1 MVLNSE
7 RSPVQGNK
15 KSMNYY
21 AWTRIK
27 TDNSLGV
34 VRKDPDVIRK
44 KMYRL
49 HKGISGKN
57 WFPDDV
63 EFELAPNNGM
73 KLADAIPN
81 TALIWILSEK
91 LRTILEEKSGA
102 DFEFFPVKIRD
113 RKGHLVKKDYFVANL
128 LETNECVDM
137 EKSDF
142 IMNRIIKT
150 QVNYFKTL
158 VLDDKKV
165 NPESKIFRLKE
176 QTKLIIVRE
185 DLKNEILN
193 AGCTGIVFRNIDDYG
208 SEFRTQPGTR

>member
-1 MVLNSE
+1 
-7 RSPVQGNK
+7 
-15 KSMNYY
+15 MNYY
-21 AWTRIK
+21 AWT
-27 TDNSLGV
+27 DNEDDDSLAWID
-34 VRKDPDVIRK
+34 KDPDVIRK

-49 HKGISGKN
+49 HDGITGKD
-57 WFPDDV
+57 WFPENI
-63 EFELAPNNGM
+63 EFELSHDDGI

-102 DFEFFPVKIRD
+102 EFEFFPVKVRD
-113 RKGHLVKKDYFVANL
+113 KKGHLVKKDYFVANL

-137 EKSDF
+137 ETSDF
-142 IMNRIIKT
+142 IMDTIIKT
-150 QVNYFKTL
+150 QVDYFKTL

-165 NPESKIFRLKE
+165 KPESKIFRLKE

-185 DLKNEILN
+185 DLKNEILD